1 MWEMLVFLLE
11 GLIFILIGLQLP
23 QVVQALDKGAVAQ
36 LVGVSCAVVGA
47 MIATRIVLI
56 FPGAYLPRWFDRR
69 LGRATTPYP
78 PWRHLLFGGWAGIRG
93 GDSLVIAL
101 ALPYVALHGAPLPGR
116 AAVIFITFIV
126 IFITLVVQGL
136 TLAPLI
142 RLLGIVGGQEEDAEE
157 RLARTASIRAGAA
170 ALERF
175 AAEGAGELESAPEL
189 RKIIAH
195 RRERLDGRR
204 SPTAFSYLRARL
216 TMIAQEREAVIALR
230 DRNEISDSVMRRL
243 QQEFDHEEVLLHQRY
258 GDPD

>member
-1 MWEMLVFLLE
+1 
-11 GLIFILIGLQLP
+11 
-23 QVVQALDKGAVAQ
+23 
-36 LVGVSCAVVGA
+36 
-47 MIATRIVLI
+47 
-56 FPGAYLPRWFDRR
+56 
-69 LGRATTPYP
+69 
-78 PWRHLLFGGWAGIRG
+78 
-93 GDSLVIAL
+93 
-101 ALPYVALHGAPLPGR
+101 LHGAPLPGR